1 MSQKLPCNLLL
12 GIQAL
17 ALKVSPEE
25 EYCVR
30 SAASLVNELVR
41 YYEKKTNSSDPN
53 KVMALVALDLA
64 MCGVKFENEINSLN
78 SNVDKQ
84 NNDLLELVKSYNI

>member
-12 GIQAL
+12 GIQTL

-30 SAASLVNELVR
+30 NAANMVNQLVQ

-64 MCGVKFENEINSLN
+64 MCGVKFDTELNSLSSSIN
-78 SNVDKQ
+78 EQ
-84 NNDLLELVKSYNI
+84 NNDLLELVSSFNI

>member
-12 GIQAL
+12 GIQTL

-30 SAASLVNELVR
+30 NAANMVNQLVQ

-64 MCGVKFENEINSLN
+64 MCGVKFEKELTTLSSTVNE
-78 SNVDKQ
+78 Q
-84 NNDLLELVKSYNI
+84 NNDLLELVSSYKI